1 MRTLLQVK
9 ISSTRVV
16 KVGNRISREKW
27 VERDWGNLVN
37 FTFSAGKR
45 QKARHAW
52 SSAKNVSTSRVLQE
66 RIAVKSLD
74 LPSGLTSMNLSISL
88 PNKWG
93 DRHSGGGSAS
103 DQKSGGDSASD
114 QESGGGSASDQ
125 ESGRG
130 SASDQESGGGKARVP
145 PVSHLCFNFRTTSP
159 NFFAASLLDYIG
171 KNSA

>member
-9 ISSTRVV
+9 ISSTRMV

-52 SSAKNVSTSRVLQE
+52 SSAKNVSTSRMLQE

-74 LPSGLTSMNLSISL
+74 LPSGLTSTNLSISL

-103 DQKSGGDSASD
+103 DQ
-114 QESGGGSASDQ
+114 ESGGGSASDQ
-125 ESGRG
+125 ESGGG